1 VRTLT
6 YNLLAVPVHEHLLRT
21 TDLLAHGIVDRVTG
35 APLGS
40 ADLAPLAR
48 NRLSTAAS
56 QCSLAAWRLSSP
68 NGLFPLGDFPKS
80 AQATG
85 SPAPRAVRKHLWYLE
100 LAALEQLRGMYPLFE
115 WQCT

>member
-6 YNLLAVPVHEHLLRT
+6 YNRLAVPVHEHLLRT

-35 APLGS
+35 PLLGS

-56 QCSLAAWRLSSP
+56 QCSLAAGRLSSP

-80 AQATG
+80 ARRQRDHRLPVPSANICGT
-85 SPAPRAVRKHLWYLE
+85 SPS
-100 LAALEQLRGMYPLFE
+100 QL
-115 WQCT
+115 

>member
-1 VRTLT
+1 MRTLT
-6 YNLLAVPVHEHLLRT
+6 YNRLAVPVHEHLLRT
-21 TDLLAHGIVDRVTG
+21 TDLLAPPDRRPRYRRPSWV
-35 APLGS
+35 PLTLHRS
-40 ADLAPLAR
+40 HEIACPLLPHNAR
-48 NRLSTAAS
+48 CREAFITQRAV
-56 QCSLAAWRLSSP
+56 SP
-68 NGLFPLGDFPKS
+68 RGFPEES